1 MPKNNHKA
9 LIKIYITQNSAI
21 VPERLPHRL
30 STTLCFELLGNASF
44 LQILH
49 SCQNFLLQFLAV
61 VDVTF
66 CCSQRLC
73 DVIVSSLPL
82 VITLALFA
90 FLSTCIIFPRPW
102 IPKKAFFLA
111 FKELSE
117 KSANVLEIIAF
128 Y

>member
-30 STTLCFELLGNASF
+30 STTLCFELLGNASI

-49 SCQNFLLQFLAV
+49 SFQNFLLQGLAV

-66 CCSQRLC
+66 GLSQRLC
-73 DVIVSSLPL
+73 DIRFCIIQWVSTFTTAVRSTWKKVIHTGIP
-82 VITLALFA
+82 IFA
-90 FLSTCIIFPRPW
+90 FYLTFVGLSKRGQMENHSI
-102 IPKKAFFLA
+102 
-111 FKELSE
+111 
-117 KSANVLEIIAF
+117 
-128 Y
+128 